1 MSPKFKNRKY
11 LTQIFLPSEFLSK
24 GIVWVIPK
32 IEIHGSKFC
41 VFGRNTHIT
50 YNLSL
55 EERDV
60 AANTFL
66 K

>member
-11 LTQIFLPSEFLSK
+11 LTQNFLPSEFLSE

-41 VFGRNTHIT
+41 VFCRN
-50 YNLSL
+50 L
-55 EERDV
+55 EIHTSHTIWV
-60 AANTFL
+60 
-66 K
+66 